1 MLSSDS
7 NRTGAAGEPS
17 TAPGR
22 CLGCGTV
29 LTGGGC
35 PTCADNGLY
44 RFVHREI
51 LLLLALGAIAGT
63 LFLLTRAAAAAN
75 RGMRVRE
82 AAVWFDLGQRQLQAR
97 RLEEAVTS
105 LRRAT
110 AIDRDN
116 GGYRLRLAEALAASG
131 HDGAAR
137 QVLLEL
143 RGRAPEDP
151 DINTSLARLEVR
163 RQDLTAA
170 VRYYENAL
178 YGSWPADQPTARRHL
193 RVELIRYL
201 LAHGEQRGALSQLL
215 VLSANL
221 PEEVPLQV
229 ETAQLFMSAGDSRRA
244 LEHFRQALRA
254 DRDNA
259 VALAGAGEAAFN
271 LGDYSRARRYLRAVP
286 RPPGRIRELS
296 TLADLVLSS
305 DPLMPGLRW
314 EERRRRLLAG
324 LTHATARLERCLLQP
339 GRDIESSR
347 GVMDSLKQEAISLTG
362 TPTAG
367 RFRGA
372 PEMLERGVDLISRV
386 ERAADDAGCG
396 APTNVDRA
404 LSLVARRYGSDEP

>member
-1 MLSSDS
+1 M
-7 NRTGAAGEPS
+7 
-17 TAPGR
+17 
-22 CLGCGTV
+22 
-29 LTGGGC
+29 TGGGC
-35 PTCADNGLY
+35 PACADNGLY

-51 LLLLALGAIAGT
+51 LLLLALGAIAGV
-63 LFLLTRAAAAAN
+63 LFLLTRTAAAAN

-82 AAVWFDLGQRQLQAR
+82 AAVWFDLGQRQLRAR

-178 YGSWPADQPTARRHL
+178 YGSWPADQAAARRHL
-193 RVELIRYL
+193 RLELIRYL

-221 PEEVPLQV
+221 PEQVPLQV
-229 ETAQLFMSAGDSRRA
+229 EAAQLFMSAGDSRRA

-271 LGDYSRARRYLRAVP
+271 LGDYTRARRYLRAVP
-286 RPPGRIRELS
+286 RQAERIRELS
-296 TLADLVLSS
+296 TLADLVLTS
-305 DPLMPGLRW
+305 DPLMPGLRR

-324 LTHATARLERCLLQP
+324 LTHAAARLESCLLQP
-339 GRDIESSR
+339 GRRVESSR
-347 GVMDSLKQEAISLTG
+347 GVMKSLRQEALSLADALTG
-362 TPTAG
+362 R

-372 PEMLERGVDLISRV
+372 PEVLERGVDLLSRV
-386 ERAADDAGCG
+386 ERAADGAGCG
-396 APTNVDRA
+396 TLTNVDRA
-404 LSLVARRYGSDEP
+404 LALVARRYGSDEP

>member
-1 MLSSDS
+1 
-7 NRTGAAGEPS
+7 
-17 TAPGR
+17 
-22 CLGCGTV
+22 

-35 PTCADNGLY
+35 PACADNRLY

-51 LLLLALGAIAGT
+51 LLLLVLGAIAGA

-82 AAVWFDLGQRQLQAR
+82 AAVWFDLGQRQLQTR

-110 AIDRDN
+110 TIDRKN
-116 GGYRLRLAEALAASG
+116 RGYRLRLAEALAASG
-131 HDGAAR
+131 QDGAAR

-151 DINTSLARLEVR
+151 EINTTLARLEVR
-163 RQDLTAA
+163 RQDLTNAI
-170 VRYYENAL
+170 RYYENAL
-178 YGSWPADQPTARRHL
+178 YGSWPLDQAAARRHL
-193 RVELIRYL
+193 RAELIRYL
-201 LAHGEQRGALSQLL
+201 LAHGEQRRALSQLL

-221 PEEVPLQV
+221 PEEVPLKV

-244 LEHFRQALRA
+244 LEHFRQALSA
-254 DRDNA
+254 DRGNA

-271 LGDYSRARRYLRAVP
+271 VGDYSRARRYLRAVP
-286 RPPGRIRELS
+286 RQTERIRELS

-324 LTHATARLERCLLQP
+324 LRHATTRLERCLLQP
-339 GRDIESSR
+339 GQDGESSR
-347 GVMDSLKQEAISLTG
+347 RVMNSLQQEAFSLTG
-362 TPTAG
+362 ALTG
-367 RFRGA
+367 RRFRGA
-372 PEMLERGVDLISRV
+372 PEVLERGVDLLSRV

-396 APTNVDRA
+396 TPTNFDRA